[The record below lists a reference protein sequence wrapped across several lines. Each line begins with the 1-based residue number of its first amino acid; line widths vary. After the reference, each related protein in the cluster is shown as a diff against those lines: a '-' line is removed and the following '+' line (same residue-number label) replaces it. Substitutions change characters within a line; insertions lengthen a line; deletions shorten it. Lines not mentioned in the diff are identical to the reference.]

1 MNNIK
6 VWKGFGLLI
15 LLLFFGGGIQG
26 YLIYYGQKSFLISF
40 FLSLLIVSPLAFLFI
55 WYFIQPIKEMII
67 AIKRL
72 IVSQLHEYPKI
83 FGPDEFGKQMRE
95 IFNMVSEQKKQTAE
109 IAKEKKYLEAVLNG
123 IGEGVLVADASGHIL
138 RINAA
143 LRQLL
148 SLPANAQAQIPLE
161 IIRHVELE
169 EAIKRTIQ
177 DGQNRS
183 FEFTPP
189 LGQRTFRVNVV
200 GFYPSS
206 TEEKEEEEQN
216 RGAIAIFHDITRLK
230 ELERIRQDFVANVSH
245 ELRTPLTTIKGYAET
260 LLDGSIKEEVAE
272 QFVQV
277 IKKHTDRLIKIAED
291 LLTLSKVESKEFQLQ
306 TEEIL
311 LLEFIEEVLVLVKE
325 MGEKKKIKFWRQDLR
340 PSLSVVADRYYLELV
355 FLNLLDNAIKY
366 SPEGGVIRIIT
377 KVQDEEYAQVTIQD
391 EGVGIPPED
400 LSRIFERFYRVEKGR
415 SKEYEGT
422 GLGLSIVKHIIQA
435 HHGKVWAES
444 ELGKGSAF
452 HFTLPLKL
460 WAVNFKKLV

>member
-6 VWKGFGLLI
+6 IWKSFGLLI
-15 LLLFFGGGIQG
+15 LLLIFWGGIQG
-26 YLIYYGQKSFLISF
+26 YLIYYWQKSFWVSF
-40 FLSLLIVSPLAFLFI
+40 FLSLLIVSPFAFLYV
-55 WYFIQPIKEMII
+55 WYFIQPINEMII

-72 IVSQLHEYPKI
+72 LASQLKEYPKI
-83 FGPDEFGKQMRE
+83 FGSDDFGKQMRE
-95 IFNMVSEQKKQTAE
+95 IFHMFREQRKLTDE
-109 IAKEKKYLEAVLNG
+109 IAKEKRYLEAVLNG
-123 IGEGVLVADASGHIL
+123 IGEGVLVADASGRIL
-138 RINAA
+138 RINTA

-148 SLPANAQAQIPLE
+148 SLPANAQAQVPLE

-177 DGQNRS
+177 DGQKRS

-189 LGQRTFRVNVV
+189 LSQRTFRVNVV
-200 GFYPSS
+200 GFSPSS
-206 TEEKEEEEQN
+206 TREKEEEGQHK
-216 RGAIAIFHDITRLK
+216 GAIAIFHDITRLK

-245 ELRTPLTTIKGYAET
+245 ELRTPLTTIKGYTET

-311 LLEFIEEVLVLVKE
+311 LADFVEEVLVLVKE
-325 MGEKKKIKFWRQDLR
+325 TGAKKKIKFCRQDLE
-340 PSLSVVADRYYLELV
+340 PSLAVVADRYYLELV
-355 FLNLLDNAIKY
+355 FLNLLDNALKY
-366 SPEGGVIRIIT
+366 SPEGGEIRISA

-391 EGVGIPPED
+391 TGIGIPPAD
-400 LSRIFERFYRVEKGR
+400 LPRIFERFYRVEKGR

-452 HFTLPLKL
+452 HFILPRKSV
-460 WAVNFKKLV
+460 AANFK